1 MDISTKITID
11 NTIII
16 LLFVK
21 DTEFQPNTNTKTL
34 EEILLLMDDKNKEKG
49 KREEIIVN
57 LYNPDTMSHESAT
70 TIKIE
75 YGL

>member
-11 NTIII
+11 NTIVI

-21 DTEFQPNTNTKTL
+21 DTESQPNTNTKTL

-57 LYNPDTMSHESAT
+57 LYNPETMQHESAT
-70 TIKIE
+70 TINIE

>member
-70 TIKIE
+70 KIKIE